1 MGVLKTIHVSCAILS
16 FGGFFIRGIWIL
28 RGSALLQ
35 HRWVKIFPHIVD
47 TVLLASAIIM
57 AVSLRQSPLEQPW
70 LAAKIV
76 ALLVYIGLG
85 IVALGHGRSQTTRLY
100 AWLLGLLVFTYIAA
114 VALSKSTLGWLV
126 YF

>member
-1 MGVLKTIHVSCAILS
+1 MGILKTIHMACAVLS
-16 FGGFFIRGIWIL
+16 FCGFFLRGIWML
-28 RGSALLQ
+28 QESALLQ
-35 HRWVKIFPHIVD
+35 QRWVKIPPHIVD

-70 LAAKIV
+70 LAAKII

-85 IVALGHGRSQTTRLY
+85 MVALGHGRSKTTRLY
-100 AWLLGLLVFTYIAA
+100 AWLLGLLVFTYIAS
-114 VALSKSTLGWLV
+114 VALSRSALGWLV